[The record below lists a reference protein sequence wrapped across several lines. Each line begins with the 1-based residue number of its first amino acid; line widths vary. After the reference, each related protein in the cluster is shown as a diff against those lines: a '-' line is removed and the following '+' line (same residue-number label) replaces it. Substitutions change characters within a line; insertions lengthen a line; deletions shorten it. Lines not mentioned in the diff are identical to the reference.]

1 MEDFD
6 LKQMEEETKEMLKLR
21 YLSKENCVFERT
33 SGGFVS
39 LTINGEKQYKRV
51 QIFCTFPFTD
61 PYCCLSIREAT
72 EKAKEI
78 GMIRNLEKDMDAD
91 TVDMIK
97 EQIRLRYFTP
107 VITKIKNVKDEY
119 GFAYWDVVTN
129 YGPCKFAIRMGGG
142 AVTHLSETRILITD
156 LDENRFEIPNVTAL
170 TTKEQKKIS
179 VFI

>member
-1 MEDFD
+1 MEEFD
-6 LKQMEEETKEMLKLR
+6 LKQMEEETREMLKLC
-21 YLSKENCVFERT
+21 YLSKDNCVFEKT

-39 LTINGEKQYKRV
+39 LKINGEETYSRV
-51 QIFCTFPFTD
+51 QIFCTFPFTA
-61 PYCCLSIREAT
+61 PYFCLSVREAT

-78 GMIRNLEKDMDAD
+78 GIIRNLETDMDEN
-91 TVDMIK
+91 TVAMIK

-107 VITKIKNVKDEY
+107 VITKIKSVKDEY

-129 YGPCKFAIRMGGG
+129 YGSCKFAIRMNGG
-142 AVTHLSETRILITD
+142 AITHLSDKRILITD
-156 LDENRFEIPNVTAL
+156 LDENRFEIQDVTAL